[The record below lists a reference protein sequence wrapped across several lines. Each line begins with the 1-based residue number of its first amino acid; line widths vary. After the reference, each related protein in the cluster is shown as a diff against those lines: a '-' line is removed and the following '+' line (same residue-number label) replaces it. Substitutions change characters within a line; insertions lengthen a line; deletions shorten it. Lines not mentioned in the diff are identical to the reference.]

1 MPLGCIGAAGGRAY
15 GGQALGRYEAGWRCG
30 VTTWRPRS
38 PRLKEEVGSL
48 QGAALVFAD
57 GGGQTPKGDPLPG
70 RGEEEAKG
78 LQVEGQ
84 DPEERGGFTAPMQR
98 NSPRWIRS

>member
-1 MPLGCIGAAGGRAY
+1 MGGRMAARPGPPRGRLALWGHFLAPQVTEAER
-15 GGQALGRYEAGWRCG
+15 GGG
-30 VTTWRPRS
+30 VS
-38 PRLKEEVGSL
+38 

-84 DPEERGGFTAPMQR
+84 DSEERGGSLPRCRGTAPDG
-98 NSPRWIRS
+98 